1 MHRRTAR
8 TVTALMSSLALAGTI
23 TACGDDDSSSD
34 SSGGGGT
41 GAASA
46 SGEIKTGPGVTADK
60 IRLGVLT
67 DTSGVFAGLGGPL
80 TDGNRAFWREQNA
93 KGGVC
98 ERQVTLSVKDHGYDP
113 QKAVSQYRQMK
124 DDVLAFNQLLGSPIT
139 AALLPSLQT
148 DKMVSALASWA
159 SPLTANPNII
169 IVGATYDVE
178 MINGIDKLV
187 EDGKLKEGD
196 KIGHIFFEGEYGE
209 NGLAGS
215 KAGAEKQGLELV
227 EQKIKAT
234 DTDLSGQVASLK
246 RDGVKAIL
254 VNTGPTQL
262 ASIAGVAAASDL
274 NVPIMGSGP
283 TFDPALL
290 DTPAAPALAAN
301 VTIVA
306 GTGGYG
312 SEAPGVKE
320 AVAAYEKNYPKG
332 GKKYSVMAGY
342 AESRVMFEMLSK
354 ACENKDLTREG
365 LQAALRQLEDVDL
378 EGLVAG
384 KLNYSD
390 LGQPPSR
397 EVFFYTVDKD
407 SPGGLTGDNEPTV
420 SENAAAYEVEGT

>member
-1 MHRRTAR
+1 MNRRTTR
-8 TVTALMSSLALAGTI
+8 TITALMSSLALAGTI
-23 TACGDDDSSSD
+23 AACGDDDSSSD
-34 SSGGGGT
+34 SSGGST
-41 GAASA
+41 GSSSA
-46 SGEIKTGPGVTADK
+46 SGELKTGPGVTADK

-80 TDGNRAFWREQNA
+80 SDGNRAFWREQNA

-113 QKAVSQYRQMK
+113 QKAVAQYRQMK
-124 DDVLAFNQLLGSPIT
+124 DDVLGFNQLLGSPIT

-148 DKMVSALASWA
+148 DKMVSVLASWA
-159 SPLTANPNII
+159 SPLTANPNVL

-178 MINGIDKLV
+178 MINAVDKLV
-187 EDGKLKEGD
+187 EDGKIKSGD
-196 KIGHIFFEGEYGE
+196 TIGHVFFEGEYGE

-215 KAGAEKQGLELV
+215 KAAAEKQGLKLV

-254 VNTGPTQL
+254 VSTGPKQM
-262 ASIAGVAAASDL
+262 ASVAGVAAASGL

-283 TFDPALL
+283 SFDPALL
-290 DTPAAPALAAN
+290 ATPAAKALEAN

-306 GTGGYG
+306 GTAGYS
-312 SEAPGVKE
+312 SEAPGAKE
-320 AVAAYEKNYPKG
+320 AAAAYEKNYPKG
-332 GKKYSVMAGY
+332 DKKYSVFAGY
-342 AESRVMFEMLSK
+342 AESRMMFELLKK

-365 LQAALRQLEDVDL
+365 LQAALRQLENIDL

-384 KLNYSD
+384 TLNYGE

-397 EVFFYTVDKD
+397 EVFFYTVDPKAD
-407 SPGGLTGDNEPTV
+407 GGLASDNEPV
-420 SENAAAYEVEGT
+420 ASENAKSYEVEGS